1 MARRKKRK
9 RIQTKFYRLN
19 QYIQAPQI
27 RVVDER
33 AKQLG
38 VMKREEALKMAQ
50 EKGLDLV
57 EVAPAAKP
65 PVVKLIDFKKFRY
78 LEAKKRQQEKKAIKG
93 GELKEIRLTPFIA
106 KNDFEFRIKRTRE
119 FLKEGNKVKVVV
131 RFVGRQIT
139 RKEFGKKLIE
149 DFIKAMENWG
159 KPEHEPRW
167 AGRNFF
173 ITLAPTVGTKGKPRE
188 NPSG

>member
-9 RIQTKFYRLN
+9 KFQTKFYRIN

-27 RVVDER
+27 RVVDNKG
-33 AKQLG
+33 KQLG
-38 VMKREEALKMAQ
+38 MMKREEALKMAQ
-50 EKGLDLV
+50 EKRLDLV

-78 LEAKKRQQEKKAIKG
+78 LEAKKRRQEQKAIKG
-93 GELKEIRLTPFIA
+93 GALKEIRLTPFIA
-106 KNDFEFRIKRTRE
+106 KGDLEFRIKRTQE

-149 DFIKAMENWG
+149 DFIKTMESWG
-159 KPEHEPRW
+159 KPEHESRW
-167 AGRNFF
+167 AGRNLFT
-173 ITLAPTVGTKGKPRE
+173 TLSPVGNK
-188 NPSG
+188 